1 MSRTTGGGPGR
12 DAAASD
18 SGDRLSA
25 LFREALDLPPGK
37 RRDYLQRETHGDV
50 ALRDQ
55 VLDLLA
61 AHEDVEA
68 EGDRLAALGSGLEQG
83 HAGSL
88 LRWAESLAAVDS
100 AAVNAATDDDGALT
114 GGRPPT
120 PAFGPRPGDLVGRY
134 RVLRVLG
141 QGGMGTVYLAHD
153 PVLERSVALK
163 LLPPLPDGGR
173 RLLEEARAASALDHP
188 GIGTVHEV
196 AEDARGQRVLVMAS
210 YEGGTLRDR
219 LRGGPLPVR
228 EAVRI
233 AVEVAEALDAAHHS
247 GILHRDVKPE
257 NLLFDRAG
265 RVKVV
270 DFGIALGM
278 DAEGRGPSSG
288 GTAAYMSPE
297 QVAGSPVD
305 RRSDLW
311 SAGVVLHE
319 MLAGRRPFEG
329 PDREALH
336 RAILEGRSPDLR
348 TLRPEVGAEL
358 ARVVAR
364 AMDPA
369 PDARFQRGQALADA
383 LRQASAASAV
393 PAAPAAPPE
402 AGTRTAA
409 GDRGMRRRR
418 MAAVAVGVGL
428 VVLGVGVVSARQA
441 PRLLEAT
448 GFAGDAFAPRGE
460 VLVAD
465 FSTPDVLGPLALAT
479 REALVVD
486 LQQSG
491 FVRVVPRSRVEAALE
506 RMGVPG
512 DTPVQGSVARE
523 VAERVGAGAVV
534 ETTVARAGTRYVLAG
549 RALDPASGEELF
561 AVRTAGGERR
571 LLGAVERLSREMR
584 RRLGEAAESLGES
597 RPLPEVTTASL
608 EALRLYAEADRIF
621 QQDPPRASA
630 HLAAALELDPEFAMA
645 HRLAAAAGVNQL
657 RFADARHHVE
667 LAWEHRDRLA
677 DRERWHVE
685 ALRASEVDFDPPR
698 AEVLQVRILDR
709 FPDDYRAAINLA
721 NVRLS
726 WLADP
731 EGALMAAL
739 RAMELGPE
747 EFGPVNMAAQAA
759 LILDRPEQADAL
771 VDRARAQWPEAILAR
786 WAVSR
791 AFWAEDRAAVIQA
804 CDALLALNLPTAPG
818 GDDRELCGTMDI
830 GDGDLVRGRARL
842 EAVYQDYLR
851 DGRQRSAASVAQ
863 GLMVADL
870 LEGDT
875 ARARSRI
882 PAFLADFPPETFAEP
897 DRHVTRSNLRIHASL
912 LGWEDIAR
920 QVEAHYPSFGNRDH
934 LLVQGAEQLIE
945 AALAV
950 YQGDGNRALQA
961 LEGAFPAGV
970 MAVGW
975 RTYDEL
981 FRAWAFELLGED
993 DLAAIHYRRAANRGW
1008 AALTA
1013 MSKDRLN
1020 LPMVREGLAR
1030 VAPEA
1035 G

>member
-1 MSRTTGGGPGR
+1 MSGSRGDDSGR

-18 SGDRLSA
+18 PGGRLSA
-25 LFREALDLPPGK
+25 LFREALDMPSGERLAF
-37 RRDYLQRETHGDV
+37 LHRETGGDA

-55 VLDLLA
+55 VVDLLA
-61 AHEDVEA
+61 AHEAVEA

-88 LRWAESLAAVDS
+88 LRWAES
-100 AAVNAATDDDGALT
+100 AT
-114 GGRPPT
+114 
-120 PAFGPRPGDLVGRY
+120 AFGPRPGDLVGRY

-141 QGGMGTVYLAHD
+141 QGGMGAVYLAHD

-163 LLPPLPDGGR
+163 LLPPLPDGRR

-219 LRGGPLPVR
+219 LRGGPLPVG

-233 AVEVAEALDAAHHS
+233 AVEVAEALDAAHRS

-257 NLLFDRAG
+257 NLLFDTDG

-278 DAEGRGPSSG
+278 DADGRGPSSG

-311 SAGVVLHE
+311 SLAVVLHE

-329 PDREALH
+329 TDREALR
-336 RAILEGRSPDLR
+336 RAILEGRPPDLR
-348 TLRPEVGAEL
+348 TLRPEVGGAL

-364 AMDPA
+364 ALRPA

-383 LRQASAASAV
+383 LRQASV
-393 PAAPAAPPE
+393 APGSTRE
-402 AGTRTAA
+402 ERDRTAA
-409 GDRGMRRRR
+409 AGRSSGRSWGWSWGRRRGVTVT
-418 MAAVAVGVGL
+418 MAIVGVGL
-428 VVLGVGVVSARQA
+428 LVVGLGLVSVRQA
-441 PRLLEAT
+441 PRLIEAT

-465 FSTPDVLGPLALAT
+465 FSTQESLGPLALAT

-506 RMGVPG
+506 RMGVPE

-549 RALDPASGEELF
+549 RALDPGSGEEFF
-561 AVRTAGGERR
+561 AVRTSGGERR

-621 QQDPPRASA
+621 LQDPPRASA

-657 RFADARHHVE
+657 RFADAQHHME
-667 LAWEHRDRLA
+667 RAWEHRDRLA

-698 AEVLQVRILDR
+698 AEVLQARILDR

-747 EFGPVNMAAQAA
+747 QHGPRHMAAHAA

-771 VDRARAQWPEAILAR
+771 VDRARTEWPESFLAR

-791 AFWAEDRAAVIQA
+791 AFWAEDREGVIQA
-804 CDALLALNLPTAPG
+804 CDILLALNFPTAPG
-818 GDDRELCGTMDI
+818 GDDREYCGTMDI
-830 GDGDLVRGRARL
+830 ADGDLVRGRARL
-842 EAVYQDYLR
+842 EAVYRDYVR
-851 DGRQRSAASVAQ
+851 EGRQRSAASVAQ
-863 GLMVADL
+863 GLVVADL
-870 LEGDT
+870 LDGDT
-875 ARARSRI
+875 VQARSRI

-912 LGWEDIAR
+912 LGWDDVAQ
-920 QVEAHYPSFGNRDH
+920 QVEAHYPAFGTRDH

-945 AALAV
+945 AARAV
-950 YQGDGNRALQA
+950 RQGDGNRALEA

-981 FRAWAFELLGED
+981 LRGWAFELLDEPE
-993 DLAAIHYRRAANRGW
+993 LAAVHYHRAGNRGW

-1030 VAPEA
+1030 LTLEA
-1035 G
+1035 R